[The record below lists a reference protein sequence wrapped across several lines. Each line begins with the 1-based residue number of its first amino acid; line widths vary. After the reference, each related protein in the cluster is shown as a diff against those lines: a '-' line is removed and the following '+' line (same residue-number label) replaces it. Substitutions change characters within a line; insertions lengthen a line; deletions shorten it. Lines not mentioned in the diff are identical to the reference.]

1 MSRLEKAVIAVKSSS
16 TGDGCGSC
24 DVRCRILVTV
34 CYLCMMLSVAPA
46 DLARLILFALYPVLA
61 CAIDGVSYGR
71 LFLRSCIVLPFVVLI
86 GIFNP
91 FYERTTIFTI
101 AGVDISLGWIT
112 FTSIVVRGLLSMQAL
127 MILVGRHGFT
137 AFCRGLRSLGIPRFL
152 STQLEFLHR
161 YLGVLLME
169 ALTMRRAREA
179 RGYGGNGLPLKS
191 WGEFAGQLFI
201 RTLGRAERINRA
213 MLARGFNGSM
223 PSWRGNE
230 QSWRLSDTLMLII
243 CCSAFVL
250 LRFVN
255 L

>member
-1 MSRLEKAVIAVKSSS
+1 
-16 TGDGCGSC
+16 
-24 DVRCRILVTV
+24 
-34 CYLCMMLSVAPA
+34 
-46 DLARLILFALYPVLA
+46 
-61 CAIDGVSYGR
+61 
-71 LFLRSCIVLPFVVLI
+71 
-86 GIFNP
+86 
-91 FYERTTIFTI
+91 
-101 AGVDISLGWIT
+101 
-112 FTSIVVRGLLSMQAL
+112 
-127 MILVGRHGFT
+127 
-137 AFCRGLRSLGIPRFL
+137 
-152 STQLEFLHR
+152 
-161 YLGVLLME
+161 ME

-201 RTLGRAERINRA
+201 RTVGRAERINRA

>member
-112 FTSIVVRGLLSMQAL
+112 FTSFVDRGL
-127 MILVGRHGFT
+127 
-137 AFCRGLRSLGIPRFL
+137 LRSLGIPRFL

-201 RTLGRAERINRA
+201 RTVGRAERINRA